1 MTPNPHLR
9 FYKCLK
15 TFILESKGRT
25 LHLLKQGAKNVVK
38 GRKRRRFEVF
48 GFETAQETQI
58 QEHQQTMTKRDET
71 MFEDATDKIKKS
83 KRNKTLVDPFGYTS
97 HK

>member
-48 GFETAQETQI
+48 GFEPAEATQI
-58 QEHQQTMTKRDET
+58 
-71 MFEDATDKIKKS
+71 
-83 KRNKTLVDPFGYTS
+83 
-97 HK
+97 